1 MTLQDP
7 SDLLQRIPELAP
19 LATDDRIRRA
29 IAGGDP
35 FKVYRALVWAK
46 WLRRLPQHSS
56 TLDALIRQR
65 RLFAKPLKGMP
76 SLGSVNTI
84 GFGFVGSDERD
95 GDGTYVA
102 LYALVV
108 LFALPLLPLG
118 SYLVQ
123 SAGRSGLS
131 SQWRIFARVPMGTPA
146 WLYTRGLAVAALGLM
161 AFAGYSA
168 YHASGHQE
176 VMVFNG
182 FGKPLQV
189 ELQGRKL
196 SLAPQAHAQV
206 DLVTGKLD
214 GVARLADGTEVDRL
228 AEDLHADADY
238 AIWNIGGV
246 APLYLETVIYSADGT
261 PKPADSEIPAPAVH
275 CGDHFFEAGGV
286 DYAFVDPPERLT
298 MNKGQDRMSRTH
310 LAVAKAEQGIKPD
323 EMCMMYAS
331 GQPSL
336 GRFGGMFASIA
347 AANDWPV
354 SATSLAITALGETD
368 HDAQLAFA
376 RRARAARPGDIDL
389 QRAYLAAMDDAG
401 RIDEARAELR
411 KAVADRPDSELMRY
425 LDAVSTEGVAGKDK
439 LVALSATAKAPDALR
454 SAVWRQWVCGENEA
468 AARDWDALL
477 ARSPQDAVRV
487 VDAKVGAELALGRP
501 QRALDGLRR
510 LAATEAGANDMQVA
524 SYYAMVARGAGADPT
539 ALFAKI
545 DPRRGAVLFAYQA
558 ERAGPDIGR
567 SLNGSE
573 AADQPMPALART
585 LRIDAQMAL
594 NKLREVSATDIFW
607 LEPEHWALLYG
618 EAARRQDKAAM
629 ARLASSGGGF
639 DRNELAR
646 ITDYAGGKPVTLDD
660 LDIDPQT
667 RAALAFIRSR
677 VAALPEAE
685 RASLRAAALAGD
697 RLHSVISIAAD
708 AWKP

>member
-7 SDLLQRIPELAP
+7 SELLQRIPELAP
-19 LATDDRIRRA
+19 LATDERIRKA

-46 WLRRLPQHSS
+46 WSRRLPQHAR
-56 TLDALIRQR
+56 TLDTLIRQR
-65 RLFAKPLKGMP
+65 RLFAKPLKGTP
-76 SLGSVNTI
+76 SLGSINSI
-84 GFGFVGSDERD
+84 GFGFVGADERD

-102 LYALVV
+102 LHAFVV

-123 SAGRSGLS
+123 SAGSSGLS

-182 FGKPLQV
+182 FPKPLQV
-189 ELQGRKL
+189 EVQGHAL
-196 SLAPQAHAQV
+196 SLAPQQHAVV
-206 DLVTGKLD
+206 DLVTGKLE

-238 AIWNIGGV
+238 AIWNVGGV

-261 PKPADSEIPAPAVH
+261 PKPADSEIPPPAIH
-275 CGDHFFEAGGV
+275 CGDHYFEAGGV

-298 MNKGQDRMSRTH
+298 MSQGQERMSRTH
-310 LAVAKAEQGIKPD
+310 LAVAKAEQGLKPD

-336 GRFGGMFASIA
+336 SRFGGMFASLA

-354 SATSLAITALGETD
+354 SATSLALAALRQGD

-376 RRARAARPGDIDL
+376 RRARAARPDDVDL
-389 QRAYLAAMDDAG
+389 QRAYLSAMDDAG
-401 RIDEARAELR
+401 RRDEARAELR
-411 KAVADRPDSELMRY
+411 KALAEHPDSELMRY
-425 LDAVSTEGVAGKDK
+425 LDAVMTEGVAGKDK

-454 SAVWRQWVCGENEA
+454 SAVWRQWVYGENEA
-468 AARDWDALL
+468 VARDWDILL
-477 ARSPQDAVRV
+477 SRSPSDALRV
-487 VDAKVGAELALGRP
+487 VEAKVGAELALGRP

-510 LAATEAGANDMQVA
+510 LAATEAGSNDMQVA
-524 SYYAMVARGAGADPT
+524 SYYAMVARGAGTDPG

-545 DPRRGAVLFAYQA
+545 DPQRGPVLFAYQA

-567 SLNGSE
+567 LLTRSE
-573 AADQPMPALART
+573 AADQPMPALARA
-585 LRIDAQMAL
+585 LRIDSQMAL
-594 NKLREVSATDIFW
+594 NKLREVSGTDIFW

-618 EAARRQDKAAM
+618 EAARRQDKATM
-629 ARLASSGGGF
+629 ARLASTGGGF
-639 DRNELAR
+639 DKNELAR
-646 ITDYAGGKPVTLDD
+646 ITDYASGKPVTLDG

-677 VAALPEAE
+677 VESLPQAE

-697 RLHSVISIAAD
+697 RLHSVISIAVD